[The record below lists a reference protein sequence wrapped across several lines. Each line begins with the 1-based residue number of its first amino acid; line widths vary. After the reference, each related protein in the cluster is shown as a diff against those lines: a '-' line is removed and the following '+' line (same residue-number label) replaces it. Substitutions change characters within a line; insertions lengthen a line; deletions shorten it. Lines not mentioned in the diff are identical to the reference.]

1 MGHSGEFLSFFPLI
15 LGQTPFEKH
24 GFSSRAVLSWVW
36 GDTLNDFS
44 TEPGKRSERGVEEQR
59 GAGSSMG
66 A

>member
-15 LGQTPFEKH
+15 LGQTQFEKH

-36 GDTLNDFS
+36 GDMLNDFS
-44 TEPGKRSERGVEEQR
+44 TKPGERSERVAEEQR
-59 GAGSSMG
+59 GTGSSMG